1 MTKEKYLLSISSSA
15 DGAEINIH
23 TNDEGLAEL
32 EKRIKSLRKQLKT
45 GDCPHSHLMS
55 ESWGLSDLTETMLS
69 TEKEAGCNQVHH
81 VKLYGWTPKWQKKHD
96 L

>member
-1 MTKEKYLLSISSSA
+1 MTRKKYLLSISSSA

-23 TNDEGLAEL
+23 ANDEGLAEL
-32 EKRIKSLRKQLKT
+32 ERRIRSLRKQLKT

-55 ESWGLSDLTETMLS
+55 ESWGSSELTETMLG
-69 TEKEAGCNQVHH
+69 TEKDAGCNQVQH
-81 VKLYGWTPKWQKKHD
+81 VKLYGWPAKWQTKHD